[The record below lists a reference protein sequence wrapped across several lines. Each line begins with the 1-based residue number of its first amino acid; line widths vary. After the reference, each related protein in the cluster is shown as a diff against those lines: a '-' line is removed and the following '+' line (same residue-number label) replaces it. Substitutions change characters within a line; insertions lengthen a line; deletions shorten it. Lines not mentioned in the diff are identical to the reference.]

1 MFTSLDQLIEASD
14 GEGSLTEEDGS
25 LSSDRNGILDNRD
38 TDFVQLL
45 TVTDAFAAAAVVV
58 APAVAPPGND

>member
-1 MFTSLDQLIEASD
+1 MDQLIEASD

-38 TDFVQLL
+38 TDVVQLL
-45 TVTDAFAAAAVVV
+45 TVTDADAVVAAVVV

>member
-1 MFTSLDQLIEASD
+1 MDQLIEASD

-25 LSSDRNGILDNRD
+25 LSSDRNGILDIWD

-45 TVTDAFAAAAVVV
+45 TVTDAAAAVAAVVAV
-58 APAVAPPGND
+58 APAVAAPGND

>member
-1 MFTSLDQLIEASD
+1 MDQLIEASD

-38 TDFVQLL
+38 TDVVQLL
-45 TVTDAFAAAAVVV
+45 TVTDAADAAVAAVVV
-58 APAVAPPGND
+58 APAVAAPGND